1 MILSEFQKK
10 AIQGI
15 EDGHHVLITAH
26 TGSGKTLPAEHAI
39 KFFTSQGKTVIYTSP
54 IKALSNQKFNEFTK
68 KFPDLS
74 VGILTG
80 DNKHNPFGNVLVMT
94 TEILQNKLFNPTSK
108 LFDFDLNNLGC
119 VIFDEVH
126 YIDDED
132 RGTVWEQSIIMLPD
146 NVQMVML
153 SATIGEKEQFAEWI
167 ERIKNRKVIICGTN
181 KRVVPLVFYNFFTCT
196 KKNIENTSDK
206 SMKKLLENHKGELE
220 IFCKDGDFSELS
232 IEQNKKCVR
241 NLSFDRYSN
250 VSRKHVLNDLCRVL
264 REKEMFPALC
274 FVFSRKQVEEIAND
288 ISVSLFMENEKDYE
302 VEPVCRQLLVS
313 RVTNWKEY
321 MMLPEYQ
328 HYVNLL
334 NKGIAIHHAGMLP
347 VFREMIEILYEQK
360 YIKLLIATETF
371 AIGLNMPTKTV
382 CFSSL
387 YKHDGNRNRPLYF
400 HEFTQMAGR
409 AGRRNID
416 TIGHVILLSNLFEP
430 FETSYYYKLT
440 HSEPKVLKSKFKIG
454 YNLVLHHSDTFN
466 QNEMIEFV
474 NKSLMTKDIDSQI
487 QYTIKEIERLY
498 DVWTNKSK
506 LLNLKDECKLYYLL
520 EEKAKYAKQKEKKQ
534 IINEMNNMKIKYS
547 SLESQLTLCNDITEI
562 KEQIDSLKNEKRY
575 AENYITSQ
583 VMAIY
588 DILKNNNFEGLKK
601 TIAQSIHEV
610 HPLVMTDLLFHIN
623 FFKYYSSSEVFS
635 ILSCFYDIKVN
646 EEYKLYKP
654 IHFKPLFEY
663 IDSRIIYYSSKEVEY
678 QLSSSGQDTIQYDL
692 MDYVYEWMESCNDTT
707 SSTLLLEKLKNE
719 KGLFTGDF
727 IKCCL
732 KLVNIAR
739 EIDSVCEDYP
749 SLQELLREGTRKILK
764 FICTNESLYL

>member
-10 AIQGI
+10 AIAGI
-15 EDGHHVLITAH
+15 EEGHHVLITAH

-39 KFFTSQGKTVIYTSP
+39 KFFTSQGKTVIYTAP

-68 KFPDLS
+68 KYPELS

-94 TEILQNKLFNPTSK
+94 TEILQNKLFNPESK
-108 LFDFDLNNLGC
+108 LFEFDISNLGC

-153 SATIGEKEQFAEWI
+153 SATIGEKEQFAGWI
-167 ERIKNRKVIICGTN
+167 ERIKNRKVVICGTN
-181 KRVVPLVFYNFFTCT
+181 TRVVPLVYYNFFTCT
-196 KKNIENTSDK
+196 KKNIETTTDK
-206 SMKKLLENHKGELE
+206 SMKKLIENHKGELE
-220 IFCKDGDFSELS
+220 PFCKDGDFSEIT

-241 NLSFDRYSN
+241 HLSYDKYSN
-250 VSRKHVLNDLCRVL
+250 VSRKHVMNDLCNVL

-274 FVFSRKQVEEIAND
+274 FVFSRKQVEEMAKE

-313 RVTNWKEY
+313 RVKNWKEY
-321 MMLPEYQ
+321 MMLPEYET
-328 HYVNLL
+328 YVNLL
-334 NKGIAIHHAGMLP
+334 NKGIAVHHAGMLP
-347 VFREMIEILYEQK
+347 IFREMIEILYEQK
-360 YIKLLIATETF
+360 YIKLLFATETF

-387 YKHDGNRNRPLYF
+387 YKHDGSKNRPLYF

-416 TIGHVILLSNLFEP
+416 IIGHVILLSNLYEP

-454 YNLVLHHSDTFN
+454 YNLVLHHSDKFN
-466 QNEMIEFV
+466 QEQMISFV
-474 NKSLMTKDIDSQI
+474 NKSLMTKDIYSQI
-487 QYTIKEIERLY
+487 NYTIQEKDKLFIELKQKEELF
-498 DVWTNKSK
+498 T
-506 LLNLKDECKLYYLL
+506 LKDECKLYNYLV
-520 EEKAKYAKQKEKKQ
+520 EKSTYSKNKQKNQLLK
-534 IINEMNNMKIKYS
+534 EMNEMKIKNPQ
-547 SLESQLTLCNDITEI
+547 LENQLKLNNEI
-562 KEQIDSLKNEKRY
+562 LSINERINELNQEQIY
-575 AENYITSQ
+575 AENYITNQ
-583 VMAIY
+583 VLSIY
-588 DILKNNNFEGLKK
+588 NILNTNHFEGEKK
-601 TIAQSIHEV
+601 QIAQTLHEV
-610 HPLVMTDLLFHIN
+610 HPLVMTDLLYYTN
-623 FFKYYSSSEVFS
+623 FFMNYTSSEIFS
-635 ILSCFYDIKVN
+635 VLSCFYDVKVKD
-646 EEYKLYKP
+646 ELKTLKP
-654 IHFKPLFEY
+654 TYFKPLFEY
-663 IDSRIIYYSSKEVEY
+663 VDTRILYYNSKEMEY
-678 QLSSSGQDTIQYDL
+678 ELSSSGQDHIQYDL
-692 MDYVYEWMESCNDTT
+692 MDYMYEWMDKCDDTL
-707 SSTLLLEKLKNE
+707 SSALFLEKIKNE

-739 EIDSVCEDYP
+739 EIDSVCEEH
-749 SLQELLREGTRKILK
+749 LHLRELLREGTSKILK

>member
-10 AIQGI
+10 AIEGI
-15 EDGHHVLITAH
+15 ENGHHVLITAH

-39 KFFTSQGKTVIYTSP
+39 NFFTSQGKTVIYTAP

-68 KFPDLS
+68 KYPNLS

-94 TEILQNKLFNPTSK
+94 TEILQNKLFNPESK
-108 LFDFDLNNLGC
+108 LFEFDISNLGC

-132 RGTVWEQSIIMLPD
+132 RGTVWEQSIIMLP
-146 NVQMVML
+146 NTVQMVML
-153 SATIGEKEQFAEWI
+153 SATIGEKEQFAGWI

-181 KRVVPLVFYNFFTCT
+181 TRVVPLVFYNFFTCT
-196 KKNIENTSDK
+196 KKNMETTTDK
-206 SMKKLLENHKGELE
+206 SMKKMLIESQDEL
-220 IFCKDGDFSELS
+220 IPFCKDGNFSDLT

-241 NLSFDRYSN
+241 HLSFDKYTN
-250 VSRKHVLNDLCRVL
+250 VSRKHVLNNLCNVL

-274 FVFSRKQVEEIAND
+274 FVFSRKQVEEMAKE

-313 RVTNWKEY
+313 RVKNWKEY
-321 MMLPEYQ
+321 MMLPEY
-328 HYVNLL
+328 HFYIGLL

-347 VFREMIEILYEQK
+347 IFREMIEILYEQR
-360 YIKLLIATETF
+360 YIKLLFATETF

-387 YKHDGNRNRPLYF
+387 YKHDGSKNRPLYF

-454 YNLVLHHSDTFN
+454 YNLILHHSDKFT
-466 QNEMIEFV
+466 QEQMIEFV
-474 NKSLMTKDIDSQI
+474 NKSLMTKDIHSQI
-487 QYTIKEIERLY
+487 QYTIQEREKLMNEYKEKERLFI
-498 DVWTNKSK
+498 
-506 LLNLKDECKLYYLL
+506 LKDECKLYKSLQEKLYYSKNKQKNQITKEINDL
-520 EEKAKYAKQKEKKQ
+520 KAKN
-534 IINEMNNMKIKYS
+534 I
-547 SLESQLTLCNDITEI
+547 SLENQMKLYDEVTSIFENINQLK
-562 KEQIDSLKNEKRY
+562 KEQEY
-575 AENYITSQ
+575 AENYISNQ
-583 VMAIY
+583 VNSIY
-588 DILKNNNFEGLKK
+588 DVLKSNGFEGEKK
-601 TIAQSIHEV
+601 QIAQTLHEV
-610 HPLVMTDLLFHIN
+610 HPLVMTELLYFTSFFDKYSPSEIFSVLSCFYDVKVKDENKLLKPTHYREL
-623 FFKYYSSSEVFS
+623 FDYVDTRFKYYSS
-635 ILSCFYDIKVN
+635 K
-646 EEYKLYKP
+646 
-654 IHFKPLFEY
+654 
-663 IDSRIIYYSSKEVEY
+663 EY
-678 QLSSSGQDTIQYDL
+678 QYELSSSGQDTIQYDL
-692 MDYVYEWMESCNDTT
+692 MNYIYEWMEKCDDPQKSA
-707 SSTLLLEKLKNE
+707 LFLEKMKNE

-739 EIDSVCEDYP
+739 EIDSVCEEH
-749 SLQELLREGTRKILK
+749 LHLRELLREGTSKILK

>member
-15 EDGHHVLITAH
+15 ENGHHVLITAH

-39 KFFTSQGKTVIYTSP
+39 KFFTSQNKTVIYTSP

-68 KFPDLS
+68 KFPELS

-126 YIDDED
+126 YIDDEE

-153 SATIGEKEQFAEWI
+153 SATIGEKEQFSGWI

-196 KKNIENTSDK
+196 KKNIEKTTDK
-206 SMKKLLENHKGELE
+206 SMKKLLEHNKGDLE

-241 NLSFDRYSN
+241 HLSFDRHSN
-250 VSRKHVLNDLCRVL
+250 VSRKHVLNDLCNVL

-274 FVFSRKQVEEIAND
+274 FVFSRKQVEEIAKE

-321 MMLPEYQ
+321 MMLPEYE

-387 YKHDGNRNRPLYF
+387 CKHDGDRNRPLYF

-430 FETSYYYKLT
+430 FETTYYYKLT

-454 YNLVLHHSDTFN
+454 YNLVLHNSDTFN
-466 QNEMIEFV
+466 QQQMIEFV
-474 NKSLMTKDIDSQI
+474 NKSLMTKDIHSQI
-487 QYTIKEIERLY
+487 QYNIKEISRLY
-498 DVWTNKSK
+498 SELENKLK
-506 LLNLKDECKLYYLL
+506 LLILNDECKMYYCL
-520 EEKAKYAKQKEKKQ
+520 EEKAKYSRQKEKNQ
-534 IINEMNNMKIKYS
+534 IIKEMNNMKIKYS
-547 SLESQLTLCNDITEI
+547 SLESQLILYNNIQDI
-562 KEQIDSLKNEKRY
+562 KEQIQSLKNDKEY

-583 VMAIY
+583 IIAIY
-588 DILKNNNFEGLKK
+588 DILKNNHYEGLKK
-601 TIAQSIHEV
+601 KIAQSIHEV
-610 HPLVMTDLLFHIN
+610 HPLVITELLYYTN
-623 FFKYYSSSEVFS
+623 FFTNYSSSDVFS
-635 ILSCFYDIKVN
+635 ILSCFYDVKVSDD
-646 EEYKLYKP
+646 YKLYNP
-654 IHFKPLFEY
+654 SHFKQLFEY
-663 IDSRIIYYSSKEVEY
+663 VNLRILYYSSKEVEY

-692 MDYVYEWMESCNDTT
+692 MDYVYEWMETCHDMT
-707 SSTLLLEKLKNE
+707 SSALLLEKLKNE

-749 SLQELLREGTRKILK
+749 ALQELLREGTRKILK

>member
-10 AIQGI
+10 AIQAI

-39 KFFTSQGKTVIYTSP
+39 KYFTSQGKTVIYTSP

-68 KFPDLS
+68 KYQDLS

-94 TEILQNKLFNPTSK
+94 TEILQNKLFNPESK
-108 LFDFDLNNLGC
+108 LFEFDISNLGC

-153 SATIGEKEQFAEWI
+153 SATIGEKEQFASWI
-167 ERIKNRKVIICGTN
+167 ERIKNKKVVICGTN

-196 KKNIENTSDK
+196 KKNIETTKDK
-206 SMKKLLENHKGELE
+206 SMKKLIESHQGTLEP
-220 IFCKDGDFSELS
+220 FCKDGDFSELT

-241 NLSFDRYSN
+241 HLSFDKYSN
-250 VSRKHVLNDLCRVL
+250 VSRKHVLNDLCNVL

-274 FVFSRKQVEEIAND
+274 FIFSRKQVEEMAKE

-313 RVTNWKEY
+313 RVKNWKEY

-328 HYVNLL
+328 IYVNLL

-347 VFREMIEILYEQK
+347 IFREMIEILYEQK
-360 YIKLLIATETF
+360 YIKMLFATETF

-387 YKHDGNRNRPLYF
+387 YKHDGSRKRSLYF

-416 TIGHVILLSNLFEP
+416 NIGHVILLSNLYEP
-430 FETSYYYKLT
+430 LETSYYFKLT

-454 YNLVLHHSDTFN
+454 YNLILHHSDTFN
-466 QNEMIEFV
+466 QKQMIDFV
-474 NKSLMTKDIDSQI
+474 NKSLMTNDIHKQI
-487 QYTIKEIERLY
+487 HYANQEIDRLSLELENKNKLLTLKNECELYSTLNEKMHYSKNKQRQAFIKE
-498 DVWTNKSK
+498 
-506 LLNLKDECKLYYLL
+506 LNE
-520 EEKAKYAKQKEKKQ
+520 
-534 IINEMNNMKIKYS
+534 MKIKYPQLENQLKLYS
-547 SLESQLTLCNDITEI
+547 DFNEIRTQIGEFKNDRKYAEDYITNQVLAIYQILESNH
-562 KEQIDSLKNEKRY
+562 
-575 AENYITSQ
+575 
-583 VMAIY
+583 
-588 DILKNNNFEGLKK
+588 FEGIKK
-601 TIAQSIHEV
+601 KIAQSIHEI
-610 HPLVMTDLLFHIN
+610 HPLVTTDLLYYTN
-623 FFKYYSSSEVFS
+623 FFNGYSSSSVFS
-635 ILSCFYDIKVN
+635 ILSCFYDLKVT
-646 EEYKLYKP
+646 EETKIHNP
-654 IHFKPLFEY
+654 THFKDLFEY
-663 IDSRIIYYSSKEVEY
+663 VNTRINYYTSKEVEY

-692 MDYVYEWMESCNDTT
+692 MDYIYEWMESCNDTM
-707 SSTLLLEKLKNE
+707 SSALLLEKLKNE
-719 KGLFTGDF
+719 KGVFTGDF

-749 SLQELLREGTRKILK
+749 RLQELVREGTSKLLK
-764 FICTNESLYL
+764 FICTSESLYL